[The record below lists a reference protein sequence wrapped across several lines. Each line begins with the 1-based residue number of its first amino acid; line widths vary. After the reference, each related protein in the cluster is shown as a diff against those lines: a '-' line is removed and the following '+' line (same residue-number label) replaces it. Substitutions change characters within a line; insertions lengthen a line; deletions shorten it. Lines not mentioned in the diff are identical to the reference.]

1 MQPVNGAGQ
10 VVAASAV
17 QEQLR
22 AILVSPPFSRSERMQ
37 AFLTYVVEETLAG
50 RGDEL
55 KEYAIAVD
63 VFRRTESYDSKSDAL
78 VRVEARRLRRKLQE
92 FYLAAGPGAS
102 ILIELPKGSYKAVF
116 SSLGASVPS
125 VFRPW
130 TWAVGSL
137 LLLAVLAAA
146 AFLLGRPLEN
156 PAFSFGTD
164 ARARDSY
171 WQGVYLRKE
180 RTEDSLRKSI
190 QFFERAVARQ
200 PGNARAQAALADGYA
215 WLAFFHLAPWRETT
229 AKAKA
234 AAALALRSDAAMP
247 EAWEALGLVAL
258 FKEWDWLEAE
268 RCFRRALD
276 AAPSSSAVH
285 HSYALGLAAHGRFDE
300 AAAEARRA
308 FDLDPSSYVANN
320 DVAVILY
327 CARRYQEA
335 AENARR
341 TQAVRPNWAPGYAM
355 TGLCEA
361 ARDRFPEALAA
372 FRRGVSLSGNDPYYV
387 GRLGNALARSGDRT
401 AALDTVAGLER
412 RALAEFVPHLN
423 LAWTYIGLGD
433 FERVFDHLRQAID
446 GRETDVLFLGVE
458 PIYDPLR
465 ADPRFH
471 ALLQQAGLVPQPNAP

>member
-1 MQPVNGAGQ
+1 MQ
-10 VVAASAV
+10 S
-17 QEQLR
+17 
-22 AILVSPPFSRSERMQ
+22 
-37 AFLTYVVEETLAG
+37 FLTYVVEETLAG
-50 RGDEL
+50 RGDGL

-63 VFRRTESYDSKSDAL
+63 VFRRTESYDSRSDAL
-78 VRVEARRLRRKLQE
+78 VRVEARRLRRKLKE
-92 FYLAAGPGAS
+92 YYLAAGPGAH
-102 ILIELPKGSYKAVF
+102 ILIELPKGSYKAIF
-116 SSLGASVPS
+116 SSLETRAPS
-125 VFRPW
+125 DLRAW
-130 TWAVGSL
+130 SWAAAGL
-137 LLLAVLAAA
+137 LLLGMLAAA

-164 ARARDSY
+164 VRARDSY

-180 RTEDSLRKSI
+180 RTADNLRKSV
-190 QFFERAVARQ
+190 QFFEQAVARQ
-200 PGNARAQAALADGYA
+200 PANARAQAALADGYA

-234 AAALALRSDAAMP
+234 AAGLALRRDASTP

-258 FKEWDWLEAE
+258 FKEWDWPVAE

-276 AAPSSSAVH
+276 AAPSSAAVH

-300 AAAEARRA
+300 AVVEARRA

-320 DVAVILY
+320 DVAVVLY

-341 TQAVRPNWAPGYAM
+341 TQAVRPAWAPAYAM
-355 TGLCEA
+355 SGMCEA
-361 ARDRFPEALAA
+361 AQNRFPESLNH
-372 FRRGVSLSGNDPYYV
+372 FRRGVALSGSDPYYG
-387 GRLGNALARSGDRT
+387 GRLGNALARSGDRA

-412 RALAEFVPHLN
+412 RAQTGFVPHLN

-433 FERVFDHLRQAID
+433 FERAFDHLRQAID
-446 GRETDVLFLGVE
+446 GRETDVLFLGVD

-465 ADPRFH
+465 ADPRFQVIL
-471 ALLQQAGLVPQPNAP
+471 AQVGLAPGPPGYGR